1 MSERS
6 VWVPSVGGAP
16 LVALPVA
23 RALADRT
30 HASLHVTDADPDA
43 MARGAESVIVTSTR
57 DARDPPRVALGLA
70 ARGVLSRARC
80 PVVLVRPERGTGPWS
95 LDELLVPHDGT
106 PATTAALCP
115 AAELARSIG
124 ARLFALHVAAPGAP
138 RHEEPGSLQ
147 VPHYVDQPQHEWPAW
162 AGEFVERLRSQC
174 PIDLA
179 QVRFFLGHGEPAT
192 EILRIAEE
200 QGVDLIVLAWHGTLE
215 AEHARIFKTLLHRAP
230 CPMMVLRVDA
240 EAPRSR

>member
-16 LVALPVA
+16 SVADRVA
-23 RALADRT
+23 RALAELT
-30 HASLHVTDADPDA
+30 HASLRAFTPEQQPAGDD
-43 MARGAESVIVTSTR
+43 VIVTTTR
-57 DARDPPRVALGLA
+57 DARDPPHVALGLA

-80 PVVLVRPERGTGPWS
+80 PVVLVRPEQGEEPWR

-115 AAELARSIG
+115 AAELARTIG
-124 ARLFALHVAAPGAP
+124 ARLFALHVAAPGARRP
-138 RHEEPGSLQ
+138 EEPGSLQ

-179 QVRFFLGHGEPAT
+179 KVRFLLGHGEPAA
-192 EILRIAEE
+192 EILRVAEE
-200 QGVDLIVLAWHGTLE
+200 SSVDLIVLAWHGTLE
-215 AEHARIFKTLLHRAP
+215 AEHARIFKALLLRAP
-230 CPMMVLRVDA
+230 CPMMVLRVDP